1 MLCFDFM
8 ERYTE
13 AEIVDLDTKHTK
25 QLLNLR
31 NSYYVNTGYCLDWCG
46 DLPECK
52 ECRSNIIK
60 KNQGD
65 GEPEYRFA
73 GSHHIDQLSG
83 DIDKHRND
91 QQQDQ

>member
-13 AEIVDLDTKHTK
+13 AEIAGLDTKHTK

-52 ECRSNIIK
+52 ECRSNIKFNTALIK
-60 KNQGD
+60 SILSTR
-65 GEPEYRFA
+65 E
-73 GSHHIDQLSG
+73 HIPNKQESKTLRKQRIKEG
-83 DIDKHRND
+83 R
-91 QQQDQ
+91 